1 MMAET
6 SEKKTR
12 RCIKCKREQPNEFFQ
27 STSSKFFPGGKCYI
41 CTPCLETM
49 IKQDDLNDV
58 DRLMQWLDLPFD
70 LNKWTQLYEQHGDKT
85 LTAYFGLLYD
95 DHYSHLNWVEENE
108 RWQQARNAGTI
119 DDEIKALGDAKLKK
133 LRKIWSGAYKP
144 EQLIWL
150 DDFYNKIVATQ
161 NVSTPILQE
170 KARDFCELQLHIKE
184 GLRQNIDVSKM
195 MKQADDIVKTYNFT
209 AANSKSN
216 ADFESVGELMVYY
229 GKKGWHVNWHTEP
242 QDSIDFMME
251 NIQNYLKRLVVN
263 EGNFAEQVENK
274 KEKYNMTER
283 LEEIENEKVDFDD
296 TADIEYEGNEDLA
309 AELNKGGGIDE

>member
-49 IKQDDLNDV
+49 IKQDNLSEV
-58 DRLMQWLDLPFD
+58 DKLMQWLDLPFD

-95 DHYSHLNWVEENE
+95 DHYSHLNWIEENE

-119 DDEIKALGDAKLKK
+119 DDEIKALGEARLKK

-184 GLRQNIDVSKM
+184 GLRQNVDVSKM

-296 TADIEYEGNEDLA
+296 TADIEYEGNDELT